1 MDIKFAWGRDPGR
14 FSCVC
19 VCVCVCVRACV
30 TGSCAST
37 LRSSRVLRRMPSL
50 KSIVSVTTSVAGGDK
65 LLMLAVTSINV
76 VQYRNYNPDAPDMQG
91 EMRMDRCIR
100 PTAHSP
106 AAAVSASASAWSS
119 NTALRARKRSRRAT
133 NDYEGKGSSM

>member
-1 MDIKFAWGRDPGR
+1 MHFVFVRLEFIWTSSLCEEGIRVGSR
-14 FSCVC
+14 VC
-19 VCVCVCVRACV
+19 VCVCVCVR

-37 LRSSRVLRRMPSL
+37 LRSSRVLRRLPSL

-91 EMRMDRCIR
+91 
-100 PTAHSP
+100 
-106 AAAVSASASAWSS
+106 
-119 NTALRARKRSRRAT
+119 
-133 NDYEGKGSSM
+133 